1 MRSTL
6 LLAASIAALASA
18 ADAQVYARA
27 RSGSDDDRAALGVNT
42 STSRTKRDTLGLLIT
57 SVVPG
62 SPAEKAGL
70 EEGNRIQSIN
80 GVSLRLAAADA
91 GERDMDGVMTN
102 RLVRELRKMNAGD
115 EADLRVYAAGQVKTV
130 KVKTTHVEDLNT
142 LERRATRVLRDDD
155 DLDERAVVGFTF
167 GGGSSKRDSLGVFVA
182 TVKEGGPA
190 EKAGIL
196 EGARIAAING
206 VDLRVAKEDA
216 GDSYM
221 ASAKANRFR
230 RIMRDVKPGDNVEL
244 RVYMNGQTR
253 AVTVKTGSYA
263 DVYGKEGNQT
273 FFFGEGGFGGNID
286 IRMPRIEVAPPAP
299 PRAPLLPGRV
309 RILDEQRAEIE
320 SQLRR
325 ASSALDRTEQAR
337 QRAMEAEMRAREASR
352 RAIRSVSM

>member
-6 LLAASIAALASA
+6 LVAASIAALAGA
-18 ADAQVYARA
+18 VDAQQVYSRV

-80 GVSLRLAAADA
+80 NVSLRLAAADA

-102 RLVRELRKMNAGD
+102 RLVRELRKINAGD
-115 EADLRVYAAGQVKTV
+115 EADLRIYAAGQVKTV
-130 KVKTTHVEDLNT
+130 KIKTTHVEDLNT
-142 LERRATRVLRDDD
+142 LERRASRAYRDDD
-155 DLDERAVVGFTF
+155 DMEDRAVVGFTF
-167 GGGSSKRDSLGVFVA
+167 GGGASKRDSLGVFVA

-206 VDLRVAKEDA
+206 VDLRVAKDDA
-216 GDSYM
+216 GDQYM

-253 AVTVKTGSYA
+253 AVTVKTGNYE
-263 DVYGKEGNQT
+263 DVYGRSEGNT
-273 FFFGEGGFGGNID
+273 FYFGDGAFGGNMD
-286 IRMPRIEVAPPAP
+286 IHMPKFAPRP
-299 PRAPLLPGRV
+299 PSTPRPPMLPGRV
-309 RILDEQRAEIE
+309 RILDERQQLGAE
-320 SQLRR
+320 LRR
-325 ASSALDRTEQAR
+325 ASTEVKADEAR
-337 QRAMEAEMRAREASR
+337 QRAVEAEVRAREASR
-352 RAIRSVSM
+352 RAVRSVSM

>member
-1 MRSTL
+1 MRSTIL
-6 LLAASIAALASA
+6 VAASIAALAGA
-18 ADAQVYARA
+18 VDAQQVYSRV
-27 RSGSDDDRAALGVNT
+27 RSGSDDDRAALGINT

-80 GVSLRLAAADA
+80 NVSLRLAAADA

-102 RLVRELRKMNAGD
+102 RLVRELRKINAGD
-115 EADLRVYAAGQVKTV
+115 EADLRIYAAGQVKTV

-142 LERRATRVLRDDD
+142 LERRAARISRDDD
-155 DLDERAVVGFTF
+155 MEDRAVVGFTF
-167 GGGSSKRDSLGVFVA
+167 GGGASKRDSLGVFVA

-206 VDLRVAKEDA
+206 VDLRVAKDDA
-216 GDSYM
+216 GDQHM

-253 AVTVKTGSYA
+253 AVTVKTGNYE
-263 DVYGKEGNQT
+263 DVYGRNEGNT
-273 FFFGEGGFGGNID
+273 FYFGDGAFGGNMRIE
-286 IRMPRIEVAPPAP
+286 MPRPPAT
-299 PRAPLLPGRV
+299 PRAPMLPGRV
-309 RILDEQRAEIE
+309 RILDERQQLEAE
-320 SQLRR
+320 LRR
-325 ASSALDRTEQAR
+325 ASTELKPDEAR
-337 QRAMEAEMRAREASR
+337 QRAVEAEVRAREASR
-352 RAIRSVSM
+352 RAVRSVSM